1 VTAQPLTHLTTG
13 NSQPG
18 ELRRSVLVIYTGGTF
33 GMVYE
38 PKTGQ
43 LVPFNFGQ
51 VLDFLPELNRL
62 TFNITIVAT
71 SRIIDSANMTPV
83 MWVELAQLIETNYG
97 QYNSF
102 VILHGTDTMAYTASA
117 LSFML
122 TGLNKPVILTGAQL
136 PIGVARSDARE
147 NFLTAL
153 EIATAVDAL
162 NQPVVP
168 EVCVYF
174 NSVLLRGN
182 RSTKRESVQ
191 FNAFISENY
200 PTLATAGVSIDYN
213 SPFIRPYRAGQSL
226 LVQTSLDPNVAVLM
240 LFPGVT
246 PAVVDAILSAPGLR
260 GVVLET
266 FGAGNAPTDG
276 WFLDA
281 LTKAAG
287 RGLLLMN
294 VSQCA
299 GGRVVQGH
307 YQTSEQLARIG
318 VVSGADITLEAAIV
332 KLMVV
337 LGQEPEPDRN
347 EAAMTQLRTR
357 LAQPIAGEMSGN

>member
-1 VTAQPLTHLTTG
+1 MTPQPLTRLATTG
-13 NSQPG
+13 SLPSG
-18 ELRRSVLVIYTGGTF
+18 GRRRSVLVIYTGGTF
-33 GMVYE
+33 GMVYD

-43 LVPFNFGQ
+43 LVPFDFGQ

-62 TFNITIVAT
+62 TFDITIVAIDT
-71 SRIIDSANMTPV
+71 VIDSANMTLAV
-83 MWVELAQLIETNYG
+83 WVELAQLIETNYE
-97 QYNSF
+97 QYDSF

-122 TGLNKPVILTGAQL
+122 TGLQKPVILTGAQL

-153 EIATAVDAL
+153 EIATAVDDMQ
-162 NQPVVP
+162 QPVVP
-168 EVCVYF
+168 EVSVYF

-191 FNAFISENY
+191 FNAFVSENY
-200 PTLATAGVSIDYN
+200 PALATAGVSIDYN
-213 SPFIRPYRAGQSL
+213 RLFIQPGRSEQSL
-226 LVQTSLDPNVAVLM
+226 TVQTALNPNVAILK
-240 LFPGVT
+240 LFPGIT
-246 PAVVDAILSAPGLR
+246 PAVVRAILETPGLR
-260 GVVLET
+260 GIVLET
-266 FGAGNAPTDG
+266 FGAGNAPTDA

-287 RGLLLMN
+287 QGVLLMN
-294 VSQCA
+294 VSQCE

-337 LGQEPEPDRN
+337 LGQEPDRDEPALMR
-347 EAAMTQLRTR
+347 LRTR
-357 LAQPIAGEMSGN
+357 LARPMAGEMSRD